1 MAQIT
6 ELSSRQKKWIWLLV
20 TVLSVAVWAWWA
32 TQERTQ
38 EQANH
43 AVIGT
48 WLAVADD
55 AQYICAL
62 SIVPTDIKA
71 TEPVMLARFELRERR
86 ADGYEGVLAE
96 PVAVT
101 VSGDRLYAYIPTNEK
116 DGTRIP
122 VGTWNEADHTL
133 TIRQFHFVQQDTEVR
148 TSAELIVYMEQMLR
162 ARGWSGTA
170 HQLHTDTAGKSGQN
184 NGKK

>member
-1 MAQIT
+1 MLWGKTYGANYGVEQ
-6 ELSSRQKKWIWLLV
+6 SAKKKWIWLLV
-20 TVLSVAVWAWWA
+20 TVLSVAVWAWWT

-43 AVIGT
+43 AIIGT

-122 VGTWNEADHTL
+122 VGIWNEADHTPDYSSISL
-133 TIRQFHFVQQDTEVR
+133 LCSRIPRCVHR
-148 TSAELIVYMEQMLR
+148 R
-162 ARGWSGTA
+162 
-170 HQLHTDTAGKSGQN
+170 N
-184 NGKK
+184 